1 MGSADRARLDPST
14 RVFGLLL
21 ALGGVIALSPDAL
34 IIRLVDE
41 SPSTVLF
48 WRGLFSTLSLLA
60 IVTVMFRGNLRR
72 AFLSILPIGAL
83 VAGLHGASNVSFV
96 VAVSHTTA
104 ANVLV
109 IFGAVPLFA
118 ALLSRAF
125 LGEPV
130 PPRTWVA
137 IACVFGGVGLIFTG
151 ARPQAAL
158 FGDVVA
164 LVGAICSAAAITCVR
179 RAKAVNMVPAAV
191 LAAAVVFL
199 LAGFL
204 GATVPPA
211 GDLALLC
218 LHGAVLVA
226 AAAALL
232 TTALRYLPAPEVS
245 LISRGELVLGPLWLW
260 IVIGEVPA
268 PTTIVSGVII
278 ATTLTTHTLLGL
290 RADRQG
296 DVAETRLGPIESAAP
311 DQHPAAQ
318 ELVDP

>member
-1 MGSADRARLDPST
+1 M
-14 RVFGLLL
+14 L
-21 ALGGVIALSPDAL
+21 ALGGVLALSPDAL

-48 WRGLFSTLSLLA
+48 WRGLFSSMSLLV

-72 AFLSILPIGAL
+72 AFLSILPLGAL
-83 VAGLHGASNVSFV
+83 VAGLHAASNVAFV

-118 ALLSRAF
+118 AVLSRAF

-130 PPRTWVA
+130 PPRTWFA
-137 IACVFGGVGLIFTG
+137 IASVIGGVALIFTG
-151 ARPQAAL
+151 TRPHAAFLGDAVAL
-158 FGDVVA
+158 FGSVA
-164 LVGAICSAAAITCVR
+164 SAAAITCVR

-191 LAAAVVFL
+191 LAAAGVVIL
-199 LAGFL
+199 SGLL
-204 GATVPPA
+204 GATVPHG
-211 GDLALLC
+211 GDLALLG

-260 IVIGEVPA
+260 VVVDEVPA

-278 ATTLTTHTLLGL
+278 ATTLTLHTLLNL
-290 RADRQG
+290 RADRG
-296 DVAETRLGPIESAAP
+296 DVAETRLGPIEGAP
-311 DQHPAAQ
+311 SDQLSSPQ